1 VCEPCVYVYIM
12 HRWHAEAFSAKT
24 FFGWRGGIG
33 GLEEERQ
40 VIIPGGLRH
49 SRSGGRN
56 AWSLED
62 KIKQIHFHQKHKICS
77 KTFNCGTS
85 HSTARDS

>member
-1 VCEPCVYVYIM
+1 M

-40 VIIPGGLRH
+40 VIIPGGLSPFEVR
-49 SRSGGRN
+49 RQECMVLR
-56 AWSLED
+56 
-62 KIKQIHFHQKHKICS
+62 
-77 KTFNCGTS
+77 
-85 HSTARDS
+85 R